1 MEVNFFDVSFSPRL
15 KSIVLINQAV
25 RKTLEEKGNFKC
37 IECDIRN
44 EASVAAAF
52 KWIEDVCGGVDL
64 LINNAGVI
72 TKGLLLD
79 PKNTL
84 ELYRTM
90 ETNIIGLCLVTREA
104 TRLMKKRD
112 EEEGTIGHIVNI
124 NSIFGH
130 KIHACVPGTKPLNG
144 MYPASK

>member
-1 MEVNFFDVSFSPRL
+1 VIHFSL
-15 KSIVLINQAV
+15 SKDV
-25 RKTLEEKGNFKC
+25 RKTLDCPKEQLNC

-44 EASVAAAF
+44 EASVQAAF
-52 KWIEDVCGGVDL
+52 KWIDEKYGGIDL

-79 PKNTL
+79 AKNTT

-104 TRLMKKRD
+104 CRLMKKRD
-112 EEEGTIGHIVNI
+112 EEFGTIGHIVNI

-130 KIHACVPGTKPLNG
+130 KIHACVPGTKVSLLIKNLFQLILLHKL
-144 MYPASK
+144 YFNDSH

>member
-1 MEVNFFDVSFSPRL
+1 M
-15 KSIVLINQAV
+15 
-25 RKTLEEKGNFKC
+25 
-37 IECDIRN
+37 
-44 EASVAAAF
+44 AAAF

-79 PKNTL
+79 AKNTV

-90 ETNIIGLCLVTREA
+90 ETNIIGLCLVTRECV
-104 TRLMKKRD
+104 RLMKKRD
-112 EEEGTIGHIVNI
+112 EEEGTVGHIVNI

>member
-1 MEVNFFDVSFSPRL
+1 MFQIHF
-15 KSIVLINQAV
+15 QAL
-25 RKTLEEKGNFKC
+25 RQTEDKGNYNC
-37 IECDIRN
+37 IECDIRD
-44 EASVAAAF
+44 ELQVKAAF

-79 PKNTL
+79 PKNTI

-104 TRLMKKRD
+104 VRLMKMRD
-112 EEEGTIGHIVNI
+112 ETEGTVGHIVNI

-130 KIHACVPGTKPLNG
+130 KIHACIPGTKPLNG